1 METYWKILE
10 RKKGSELRL
19 TRYDDQI
26 YTHFTAE
33 FPDFDPAATINEDE
47 LKSKTGKERWR
58 KFISQYEKG
67 DQKID
72 DFNFGAMV
80 RSNPKEEYTQEGSL
94 FVVRM
99 QFYAIEIAR

>member
-26 YTHFTAE
+26 FENFKKE
-33 FPDFDPAATINEDE
+33 FPDFDPAVTINEDE
-47 LKSKTGKERWR
+47 LKSKKGKEQWR
-58 KFISQYEKG
+58 KFIAHHEKG

-72 DFNFGAMV
+72 DYNYGAMI
-80 RSNPKEEYTQEGSL
+80 RANPKEEYTQEGTL